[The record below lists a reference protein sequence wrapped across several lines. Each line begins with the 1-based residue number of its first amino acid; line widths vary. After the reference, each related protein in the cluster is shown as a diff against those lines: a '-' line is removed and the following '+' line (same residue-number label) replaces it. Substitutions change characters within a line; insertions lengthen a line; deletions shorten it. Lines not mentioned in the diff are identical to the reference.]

1 MKLILGSIGLDD
13 ITVYCPSDHPAYNYW
28 KECCVDSFME
38 IESDIDNLRLRKV
51 KGDYLFL
58 ISCLNIVGDDIR
70 RNFRHCVVL
79 HESDLPRGRGWSP
92 MAWQILEG
100 KNDITVSAIKC
111 DDPVDSG
118 DIIKQSVLRLDGTE
132 LYQDIHRK
140 CFEVKSA
147 LMLSIV
153 GDQTLDRKD
162 ADIIQ
167 QRGDATY
174 YRRRTP
180 EDSRIDPD
188 QSFAAQFDLLRICE
202 PRFPAFFEHRGCRY
216 NVTLER
222 A

>member
-1 MKLILGSIGLDD
+1 MRLVLGSIGIDD
-13 ITVYCPSDHPAYNYW
+13 VTVYCPSDHQAYQYW
-28 KECCVDSFME
+28 RECCIDSFMS
-38 IESDIDNLRLRKV
+38 IESDVGALRDK

-58 ISCLNIVGDDIR
+58 ISCSTIIGDDIR
-70 RNFRHCVVL
+70 KNFRHCVVL

-100 KNDITVSAIKC
+100 RNEITVSAIKC
-111 DDPVDSG
+111 ADPVDSG

-147 LMLSIV
+147 LLLSVV
-153 GDQTLDRKD
+153 GDQTLDRDD
-162 ADIIQ
+162 ADIIP

-180 EDSRIDPD
+180 EDSRINPN

-216 NVTLER
+216 NVNLER
-222 A
+222 I